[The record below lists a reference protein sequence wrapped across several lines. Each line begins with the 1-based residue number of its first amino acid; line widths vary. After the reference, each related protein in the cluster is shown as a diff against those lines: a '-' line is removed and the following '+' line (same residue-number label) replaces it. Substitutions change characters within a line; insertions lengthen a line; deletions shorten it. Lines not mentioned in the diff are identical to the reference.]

1 MCFSHNPYRVPLVI
15 VPNRPGQL
23 SGVAQSTAWNCR
35 IQRIEISFPHQQCCC
50 SPSHS
55 HSRVS
60 EVRMRAQFVAMRQ
73 FPVQHREILL
83 SCPTAPRHKKAL
95 NTKRRFALIT
105 ATLLCVQSPSRVDTS
120 CGLGID
126 TPCRVFAPDCS
137 SARLALLTHAQAE
150 AAEEPK
156 ITGSQ
161 RAGHG
166 FPHSIVPSALNR
178 DGVMHEQ

>member
-1 MCFSHNPYRVPLVI
+1 MVTTKRSLLMSGSISQRMAFRKLHRVED
-15 VPNRPGQL
+15 GD
-23 SGVAQSTAWNCR
+23 
-35 IQRIEISFPHQQCCC
+35 
-50 SPSHS
+50 
-55 HSRVS
+55 
-60 EVRMRAQFVAMRQ
+60 
-73 FPVQHREILL
+73 L
-83 SCPTAPRHKKAL
+83 SCRMVNRCVHLLHTCPPRAAIMRSLTLLRHPHLLESSL
-95 NTKRRFALIT
+95 NIIVRNGGSALIT